1 VNVLAVIPARGGS
14 KGIPRKNLVPVNGV
28 PLLVHSIRH
37 AQHSSLVTR
46 VMVSTEDAEIAEIAR
61 AAGADV
67 PFMRPAA
74 LAADDV
80 LDQPVF
86 RHVLED
92 LQASENY
99 VPDVVVH
106 LRPTA
111 PYRMVGWIDSAI
123 RLLMESP
130 EADAVRS
137 VSQCTQHPYRMF
149 RIDAE
154 GFLDPLMKGEHPTPF
169 LLRRQDLAPIYY
181 YDCVLDVT
189 RPRTILEMGSMTGE
203 RVLPYILPADLV
215 FDVDTPRDLEVA
227 RFLMDRLT

>member
-1 VNVLAVIPARGGS
+1 VKVLAVVPARGGS
-14 KGIPRKNLVPVNGV
+14 KGIPRKNLALVSGV
-28 PLLVHSIRH
+28 PLVVHSIRH
-37 AQHSSLVTR
+37 AQQSSLVTR
-46 VMVSTEDAEIAEIAR
+46 VLVSTEDAEIADIAK

-67 PFMRPAA
+67 PFMRPPA
-74 LAADDV
+74 LAGDDV

-86 RHVLED
+86 QHVLEE
-92 LQASENY
+92 LKASENY

-111 PYRMVGWIDSAI
+111 PFRRADWIDSAV
-123 RLLMESP
+123 RLLEESP
-130 EADAVRS
+130 DADAVRS

-154 GFLDPLMKGEHPTPF
+154 GFLDPLMKSEHPTPF
-169 LLRRQDLAPIYY
+169 LIRRQELAPIYY

-203 RVLPYILPADLV
+203 RLLPYILPADLV

-227 RFLMDRLT
+227 RFLLERLT